1 VLRPLPSL
9 RAAMRHGVTRK
20 VDKLATVRIGSARYS
35 VPHTLRGRRVDVSTV
50 DDRIEIWHQDLR
62 VAQHRLVPPGGP
74 SILDEHYYGPARKP
88 QRAVRP
94 RTSAEKDFLALGE
107 EAVAFLRAAAAAGTT
122 RLLDRDDPG
131 GAIPVAERVLR
142 QLPLANKTQRATA
155 LELVVGAK
163 SAAGDTHGAQV
174 HLEELRSVAQAV
186 PTNPLRAAASFCEGL
201 VAAAAGDHD
210 SAAVAFED
218 AAALFAASD
227 APYELGRARTELART
242 LAELGRKDVARREA
256 AALMVLERTGASVL
270 RKCAQQVLDGLVDM
284 GRPAGPLTPRERQVL
299 GLIAG
304 ECGTGTS
311 PQR

>member
-122 RLLDRDDPG
+122 RLPPTSPTSPLCAPRTEPRRWPPRWAGRSSFAVSRPKMRAILTAGPAAPTPAPAGQALPG
-131 GAIPVAERVLR
+131 PR
-142 QLPLANKTQRATA
+142 P
-155 LELVVGAK
+155 
-163 SAAGDTHGAQV
+163 
-174 HLEELRSVAQAV
+174 AV
-186 PTNPLRAAASFCEGL
+186 PTRGWRSTAPVDRADAAGTGSDRGAQTAEVGHCAPV
-201 VAAAAGDHD
+201 VAA
-210 SAAVAFED
+210 ELQLRID
-218 AAALFAASD
+218 AI
-227 APYELGRARTELART
+227 APVG
-242 LAELGRKDVARREA
+242 AEWPCW
-256 AALMVLERTGASVL
+256 S
-270 RKCAQQVLDGLVDM
+270 
-284 GRPAGPLTPRERQVL
+284 GRPWAERW
-299 GLIAG
+299 
-304 ECGTGTS
+304 
-311 PQR
+311 